1 MEGRKRAAAQ
11 SVTKH
16 ERIGEEIG
24 DDRLQKKKGCQS
36 RDASGSGRG
45 SSKNRRGKSC
55 TAPPATLTMALR
67 FGIQG
72 FINHFASQFAK

>member
-24 DDRLQKKKGCQS
+24 DDRLQKRMSEKGCV
-36 RDASGSGRG
+36 RIRA
-45 SSKNRRGKSC
+45 
-55 TAPPATLTMALR
+55 R
-67 FGIQG
+67 F
-72 FINHFASQFAK
+72 KKE